1 LVRKFLESW
10 RVADNDNIQTA
21 SHNDQ
26 VVDAGFRS
34 DAGCTRDINEDQAA
48 VVQPSDHRLNL
59 TKGTLAII
67 ADGMGGH
74 TAGEVAS
81 RIAIDVIGH
90 AYYASDN
97 PRAEALTAAVIEA
110 NNAIHNAAANNGD
123 LRGMGTTCTALAI
136 ADQTAV
142 YAHVGDSRLYL
153 IRAARAYQLSEDHS
167 LVMQL
172 VRDGVLTLGEAR
184 KHPDRNVI
192 LRALGRQPSVEVSS
206 WDKPLPVNDGDRF
219 VLCSDGL
226 HNLVSDNELA
236 RIASTFPSREACSKF
251 IDLALERGAPDNV
264 SVCVLAVHSHGPASR
279 KTES

>member
-1 LVRKFLESW
+1 M
-10 RVADNDNIQTA
+10 ADNEDIQTA
-21 SHNDQ
+21 SRNDL

-34 DAGCTRDINEDQAA
+34 DVGCTRDINEDQAA
-48 VVQPSDHRLNL
+48 VVQPSDHHLNL
-59 TKGTLAII
+59 TKGTLAVV

-90 AYYASDN
+90 AYYASDE

-110 NNAIHNAAANNGD
+110 NSAIHHAAAKNGE
-123 LRGMGTTCTALAI
+123 LHGMGTTCTALAI
-136 ADQTAV
+136 ADHSAV

-172 VRDGVLTLGEAR
+172 VRDGVLSLGEAR

-206 WDKPLPVNDGDRF
+206 WDKPLPVYNGDRF

-226 HNLVSDNELA
+226 HNLVSDNEIA
-236 RIASTFPSREACSKF
+236 RIASTFPSREACSKL
-251 IDLALERGAPDNV
+251 IALALEQGAPDNV
-264 SVCVLAVHSHGPASR
+264 SVCVLAVHNDGPSSR
-279 KTES
+279 KTQS